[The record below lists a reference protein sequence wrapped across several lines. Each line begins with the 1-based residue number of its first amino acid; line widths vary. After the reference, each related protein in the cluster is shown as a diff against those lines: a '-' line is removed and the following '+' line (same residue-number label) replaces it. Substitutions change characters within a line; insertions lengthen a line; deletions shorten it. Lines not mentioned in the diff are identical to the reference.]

1 MATNPDTARE
11 RHEAE
16 IAAALLLLGAS
27 YNLPQLIRTA
37 KVKPRPFRRIAPTEA
52 LRSSVARPYF
62 DLIRAWQAE
71 RDELLRTYARLVPVR
86 GGALSPDAAD
96 QLRLAV
102 DQSAA
107 RVERQLAQVRRQ
119 FGPAFAQIERWHRAQ
134 WLSRI
139 NSATGINVAVL
150 TSEGATRPE
159 VETAASWNEHLAGQ
173 VHLDIKGAVTTAL
186 LGAIAIRAAATPA
199 EGKREEAARQR
210 EVKREARGAP
220 GAPLEP
226 GGGAAPSAA
235 EMLDGLLAKAKKRVA
250 RIAVDQTDKA
260 SADMDRARRR
270 EAGLGR
276 FRWHHTVQ
284 EHPRREHRLRDL
296 RVYSQATAPNDR
308 AGSLPFCKCWEE
320 PLFD

>member
-1 MATNPDTARE
+1 MASNPDTARE
-11 RHEAE
+11 RHDAE
-16 IAAALLLLGAS
+16 LAAALLLLGAS

-62 DLIRAWQAE
+62 DLVRAWQAE
-71 RDELLRTYARLVPVR
+71 REELLRTYARLVPVR
-86 GGALSPDAAD
+86 GGVLSPDAAD

-107 RVERQLAQVRRQ
+107 RVERQLAQVRQQ

-139 NSATGINVAVL
+139 NSATGINVGVL
-150 TSEGATRPE
+150 TAEHTTRAE
-159 VETAASWNEHLAGQ
+159 VETATSWNEHLANQ
-173 VHLDIKGAVTTAL
+173 VHLDIKGAVATAL
-186 LGAIAIRAAATPA
+186 LGAVAIRAATTPA
-199 EGKREEAARQR
+199 EGKSAEAMRQR
-210 EVKREARGAP
+210 EMKREAGGALADP
-220 GAPLEP
+220 DGD
-226 GGGAAPSAA
+226 AAPSAA

-250 RIAVDQTDKA
+250 RIAVDQTNKA

-276 FRWHHTVQ
+276 FLWMVTEQ
-284 EHPRREHRLRDL
+284 PHPRREHRAR
-296 RVYSQATAPNDR
+296 RGRIYTQATAPNDR
-308 AGSLPFCKCWEE
+308 AGTLPHCKCWER
-320 PLFD
+320 PLWD

>member
-1 MATNPDTARE
+1 MASNPDEARSRQE
-11 RHEAE
+11 E
-16 IAAALLLLGAS
+16 AAALLLLGAS

-71 RDELLRTYARLVPVR
+71 RHDLLRTYARLVPVR
-86 GGALSPDAAD
+86 GAALSPDAAD

-134 WLSRI
+134 WLGRI

-150 TSEGATRPE
+150 TTEGFTRPD
-159 VETAASWNEHLAGQ
+159 VETATSWNEHLAGQ
-173 VHLDIKGAVTTAL
+173 VHADIKGAVTVAL
-186 LGAIAIRAAATPA
+186 LGAMALRAASTPA
-199 EGKREEAARQR
+199 EGRLAEAGRQR
-210 EVKREARGAP
+210 ELRREARATP
-220 GAPLEP
+220 GALPEP
-226 GGGAAPSAA
+226 DGGAAPSAA
-235 EMLDGLLAKAKKRVA
+235 EMLDDLLAKAKKRVA

-260 SADMDRARRR
+260 SADMDRSRRR
-270 EAGLGR
+270 EAGLAR

-284 EHPRREHRLRDL
+284 EHPRREHRLRDG
-296 RVYSQATAPNDR
+296 RIYTQATAPNDR
-308 AGSLPFCKCWEE
+308 ASTLPFCKCWEE
-320 PLFD
+320 VLWD